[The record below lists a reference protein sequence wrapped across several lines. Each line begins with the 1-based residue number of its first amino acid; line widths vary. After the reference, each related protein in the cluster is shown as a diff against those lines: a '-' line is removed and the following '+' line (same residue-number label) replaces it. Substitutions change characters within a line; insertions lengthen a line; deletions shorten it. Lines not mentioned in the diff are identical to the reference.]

1 MNDIAQGFVQAFQLI
16 IAGNPELI
24 EITIRSLLISLSAV
38 GLAAVIAIP
47 LGGFIH
53 FSTFPGKRGL
63 ITVIQTLYSLPTV
76 TVGLLVYLLI
86 SRSGPLG
93 SLGLLFTPV
102 GMSLGQM
109 LLILPLMTGLT
120 ISALSNVDRLA
131 RDTLLSLGATG
142 WQSLWVILKETRFA
156 ILAAVILGFGR
167 AISEVGLAMMIGG
180 NIRGETRVLTTTIA
194 LETSMGN
201 ISLSIALGIILLVV
215 ALVVTIGVNIIQ
227 QRSGGA

>member
-1 MNDIAQGFVQAFQLI
+1 
-16 IAGNPELI
+16 
-24 EITIRSLLISLSAV
+24 
-38 GLAAVIAIP
+38 
-47 LGGFIH
+47 
-53 FSTFPGKRGL
+53 
-63 ITVIQTLYSLPTV
+63 
-76 TVGLLVYLLI
+76 
-86 SRSGPLG
+86 
-93 SLGLLFTPV
+93 
-102 GMSLGQM
+102 
-109 LLILPLMTGLT
+109 MTGLT
-120 ISALSNVDRLA
+120 ISVLSNVDRLA